1 MSRKTDILQYSF
13 ATPATFR
20 LEVLGRLDP
29 SWSEELEDAI
39 IEYSCRAGECSETIL
54 TVRLIDQAALI
65 GLLNRLYGLG
75 FPLVSVECVRLDRVG
90 TQ

>member
-20 LEVLGRLDP
+20 LEVLGRLDS
-29 SWSEELEDAI
+29 SWSEEMEDAI

-54 TVRLIDQAALI
+54 TVRLTDQAALI

-75 FPLVSVECVRLDRVG
+75 YPLVSASFVHAE
-90 TQ
+90 